1 MRISTSLLYQRGVNA
16 IEGQQ
21 VELSNTQ
28 EQLGTGERLKAPS
41 DDPFASTRIVALQ
54 EQSETLEQ
62 YERNANVA
70 KARLETEETS
80 LNSVLNILQR
90 MNELAIGMNNGTLSA
105 ENRIATSA
113 EVFKQL
119 DGLLQLANSRD
130 SNGEYIFSGD
140 KTNSVTF
147 TDAGG
152 GTYTYNGDQGK
163 RYIQIGTARNVE
175 TADTGYEVFMNIPDA
190 AGTGSKDMMQIVYDF
205 ATNLAA
211 GNADPDAITEVGN
224 ALERVTGIM
233 AKIGGRINVID
244 SQNSANESFNFSIN
258 ETKSSLE
265 DLDYA
270 DAISKFRQQLAGLQ
284 AAQQSFIEIQGL
296 SLFNYI

>member
-21 VELSNTQ
+21 VELSDTQ
-28 EQLGTGERLKAPS
+28 EQLGTGERLKSPS
-41 DDPFASTRIVALQ
+41 DDPFASTRIVALE
-54 EQSETLEQ
+54 EQSATLDQ
-62 YERNANVA
+62 YQRNANVA
-70 KARLETEETS
+70 KARLQTEETS
-80 LNSVLNILQR
+80 LNSVLNIMQR
-90 MNELAIGMNNGTLSA
+90 LNELAIGMNNGSLSA

-119 DGLLQLANSRD
+119 DGLLQLTNSRD
-130 SNGEYIFSGD
+130 ANGEYIFSGD
-140 KTNSVTF
+140 KTNTRTF

-152 GTYTYNGDQGK
+152 SYTYNGDQGT
-163 RYIQIGTARNVE
+163 RYIQIGNDRNVE
-175 TADTGYEVFMNIPDA
+175 TGDTGYDVFMNIEDA
-190 AGTGSKDMMQIVYDF
+190 AGTGTKDMLQIVYDF

-211 GNADPDAITEVGN
+211 GNADPDAITEIRN
-224 ALERVTGIM
+224 SLDRVTGTM
-233 AKIGGRINVID
+233 AKIGGRINAID
-244 SQNSANESFNFSIN
+244 SQTAANDSIGLSVDQ
-258 ETKSSLE
+258 TKSSLE

-270 DAISKFRQQLAGLQ
+270 EAISRFRQQLAGLQ